1 MIAMEHNTLGTIVVF
16 RNVAPLFTL
25 FIERMFRVPMVV
37 SGETIGALLSIIVG
51 VILYHFHALGFTTIG
66 LLAICLNMVFAVL
79 ERLMQRHLMAQA
91 PVDISKPGMMLL
103 NNACG
108 LLPCGVLMLAYHE
121 PSRWSDV
128 AAEMTLGGAILVL
141 TSCINGLAISYA
153 GLRVQ
158 QMVTA
163 TSFMV
168 LTNVNKFVVILF
180 GVVVLHDELT
190 GLSTLGVLLAMGGGL
205 WYGRARARM
214 QEFSTPPA
222 VTTDK
227 AEKEGEPLLRAGE
240 VARDEEA
247 APPPNVRVGGNPSR
261 RA

>member
-1 MIAMEHNTLGTIVVF
+1 
-16 RNVAPLFTL
+16 
-25 FIERMFRVPMVV
+25 
-37 SGETIGALLSIIVG
+37 
-51 VILYHFHALGFTTIG
+51 
-66 LLAICLNMVFAVL
+66 
-79 ERLMQRHLMAQA
+79 
-91 PVDISKPGMMLL
+91 
-103 NNACG
+103 
-108 LLPCGVLMLAYHE
+108 MLAYHE

-180 GVVVLHDELT
+180 GVLVLKDELT
-190 GLSTLGVLLAMGGGL
+190 ALSTLGVLLAMGGGL
-205 WYGRARARM
+205 WYGRARSRM
-214 QEFSTPPA
+214 QEFSAAPPA
-222 VTTDK
+222 APTDK

-240 VARDEEA
+240 VPGDEEA
-247 APPPNVRVGGNPSR
+247 APPPNVRQGGTSR